1 MNQSFVISQWDIQL
15 KFLCRQ
21 KLNVVAYVS
30 ILWVPQVHTWRSV
43 ATFVKQLNPAETVVY
58 YLELQKCPLT
68 STTARLD

>member
-21 KLNVVAYVS
+21 KLNVVALVS
-30 ILWVPQVHTWRSV
+30 ILWVPQVHTWSV
-43 ATFVKQLNPAETVVY
+43 ATFVKQLANPAEPVVY